1 MGSYNKEYE
10 KYYRKINKTRK
21 TSPNHEVNFK
31 TKGSYKRREKDS
43 LGKYVIKE
51 VVFSS
56 VLGFFIFSSFFL
68 MGQVENEF
76 LVGLSRKF
84 KEVISTDG
92 YYKNLDLNE

>member
-51 VVFSS
+51 VVFSHR
-56 VLGFFIFSSFFL
+56 F
-68 MGQVENEF
+68 
-76 LVGLSRKF
+76 
-84 KEVISTDG
+84 
-92 YYKNLDLNE
+92 

>member
-43 LGKYVIKE
+43 SKE
-51 VVFSS
+51 DACQAHILHDYQHRLAKVHFN
-56 VLGFFIFSSFFL
+56 VLLLHSWA
-68 MGQVENEF
+68 
-76 LVGLSRKF
+76 LVPTLPPPQ
-84 KEVISTDG
+84 
-92 YYKNLDLNE
+92 

>member
-43 LGKYVIKE
+43 DNIYNLCFEWKSYG
-51 VVFSS
+51 SS
-56 VLGFFIFSSFFL
+56 
-68 MGQVENEF
+68 
-76 LVGLSRKF
+76 
-84 KEVISTDG
+84 
-92 YYKNLDLNE
+92 

>member
-56 VLGFFIFSSFFL
+56 VLGFFIFSSFFFN
-68 MGQVENEF
+68 GT
-76 LVGLSRKF
+76 SRKWIF
-84 KEVISTDG
+84 SRIK
-92 YYKNLDLNE
+92 